1 MLGPAKVDGR
11 AVNWFV
17 ILSLR
22 RIYGLF
28 YADLSVDPS
37 QAQDDKYV
45 QDDRYV

>member
-1 MLGPAKVDGR
+1 VLGPAKVDGR

-22 RIYGLF
+22 RIYGQIGVEQ
-28 YADLSVDPS
+28 SVDPS

-45 QDDRYV
+45 QDDGYV